1 VRLSKKDWSQLMDLA
16 SACIDRQVI
25 KFGRLQD
32 ELIEWRNKCFE
43 TKSFCTPPNTNA
55 IDFETLYDELG
66 YKTNVFNKSNADG

>member
-1 VRLSKKDWSQLMDLA
+1 MDLA

-32 ELIEWRNKCFE
+32 ELTEWCNKCFE

-55 IDFETLYDELG
+55 INFETLYDELG
-66 YKTNVFNKSNADG
+66 YKTNVFNKSNADD

>member
-1 VRLSKKDWSQLMDLA
+1 MDLE

-32 ELIEWRNKCFE
+32 ELIEWRKKCFE

-66 YKTNVFNKSNADG
+66 YKINVFNKSNVVG